1 VKFEFVRS
9 MESGGR
15 FGVGALD
22 MNVDS
27 IAVKMFSHLSY
38 FTITFC
44 FKFFTFITICE
55 DYAAINCVTVQY
67 IKV

>member
-1 VKFEFVRS
+1 VKLEFFRS

-15 FGVGALD
+15 FCVGALG

-38 FTITFC
+38 FTVKSC
-44 FKFFTFITICE
+44 YKFFTIITICE
-55 DYAAINCVTVQY
+55 DYATINRGTVQY